1 MQIAD
6 KIGQK
11 VRMKTG
17 AVGTIVAVDEHIS
30 VDFDGAVKQFQL
42 DAFDKGFLSFEDE
55 SLQSDVD
62 AANEAA
68 RVAAEKAEAERKE
81 REKAMWAERKKRAEE
96 EAAKRAEREAAKRKR
111 HAGMTAGKKGGK
123 PHPYI
128 DERRKAGKH
137 CVFMVCQNSSY
148 EFESQGGYIWAP
160 KQEPGKTDHASWAEL
175 DLVKKGDVVIHHF
188 DNTIFAIS
196 VAKAD
201 REFLT
206 PPDGRREGRLVWL
219 SYHFLANPA
228 STVPLTAMK
237 ASLGQIKYAPFDR
250 NGKNK
255 QGFYLSELP
264 DNLALAFIDAAI
276 AANPGDQD
284 LIVFRNEI

>member
-1 MQIAD
+1 MQITD

-17 AVGTIVAVDEHIS
+17 AVGTIVAVDERIS
-30 VDFDGAVKQFQL
+30 VDFGGTVKQFQL

-123 PHPYI
+123 PQPYI
-128 DERRKAGKH
+128 D
-137 CVFMVCQNSSY
+137 
-148 EFESQGGYIWAP
+148 
-160 KQEPGKTDHASWAEL
+160 
-175 DLVKKGDVVIHHF
+175 
-188 DNTIFAIS
+188 
-196 VAKAD
+196 
-201 REFLT
+201 
-206 PPDGRREGRLVWL
+206 
-219 SYHFLANPA
+219 
-228 STVPLTAMK
+228 
-237 ASLGQIKYAPFDR
+237 
-250 NGKNK
+250 
-255 QGFYLSELP
+255 
-264 DNLALAFIDAAI
+264 
-276 AANPGDQD
+276 
-284 LIVFRNEI
+284 